1 MGAVVIFFF
10 AILGGAVCAPTR
22 NEQAII
28 DNIHT
33 LDEQI
38 TSVTGEIISLGVPYL
53 PYVSSEVDSAWDGT
67 SAADDIDKAQLTTES
82 ELRELIEQRIRSLIT
97 AIDWEIAVNE
107 LDFTPNFITFVED
120 EELEERR
127 KMIVPRDDEGIPLFY
142 FMLLVVLKWQSV
154 IFQRGNFFMA
164 TQRTLRC
171 CKLRWLLSQ
180 HPPISLW
187 RWLRCNRC
195 TKFST

>member
-28 DNIHT
+28 DNIRT

-82 ELRELIEQRIRSLIT
+82 ELRELIEQRIRSLIA

-120 EELEERR
+120 EELEKRR

-142 FMLLVVLKWQSV
+142 FMSLVVLK
-154 IFQRGNFFMA
+154 
-164 TQRTLRC
+164 
-171 CKLRWLLSQ
+171 
-180 HPPISLW
+180 
-187 RWLRCNRC
+187 
-195 TKFST
+195 